1 MSIQRFHL
9 FLFLIIFLSCIL
21 FCISKNCTIEEDLQK
36 ILSPCDPVTNRR
48 TFSYIIKNEC
58 KLSNSTLQKYL
69 NDYFIDI
76 SCNTHCPPGHYLN
89 FDKINTQVVCQKC
102 PQNTFNPG
110 KDLNIQKWNNEILN
124 FFEIVCKT
132 KDGNNKI
139 LDIPCNNIVYD
150 NNIIKFNIDENYFN
164 EYHINIGLEFNSIDN
179 GSIMFEYFI
188 NETNL
193 SNNEVNLNI
202 EFDDVKQN
210 TDKQMNSFE
219 EFNSVYMKGF
229 HTLKINFTFV
239 NHNHNKNDKLPSFV
253 LKSFKAFNIFD
264 VALECLPCKT
274 PQMFEGSTY
283 CLSSSNVPSIYEY
296 LEDCNNKEIKG
307 DQFTNNQGNYFN
319 CLQTLHNN
327 LSQNKEISGK
337 YNSFYVNFD
346 SNNFSFADLYFSKYY
361 IKNKN
366 KKWLN
371 NGNSLCIPEYAEAQ
385 KYVFATMINIIS
397 FKGMFSVQFELQLMN
412 DDEVYLKINRIKTTV
427 KTNEKYSFE
436 LNNGFNEIKIIF
448 KRLTSVN
455 QTDTNVIK
463 YPVKITNIKIT
474 GVEKDNENE
483 LTHLTN
489 IECPFGY
496 IRSRSDIYTCIP
508 LTYSNIQHYTFNH
521 LYNDNEIENTKCP
534 LFTSN
539 IITNVTTN
547 NNSIKYIQ
555 YCELQNIFEYL
566 PEKIRYN
573 FTIFKNLLKSNLM
586 TYDKTFLAQLNINSL
601 SENEIIPLLTKNND
615 DNIKLFYSLFKPTT
629 FHFTNSF
636 SSFGHIF
643 GIKEYNDHTNQLTY
657 ITLAR
662 KISEVKIIKNKTTNI
677 GFIIKYDKGD
687 ICLNDNTKNYQVAVL
702 FKCDKRKSGFNLPH
716 IIKKSEDKCTIITQI
731 SSKYF
736 CKQCISSEINK
747 YQKDSNLPSNLS
759 DIYAASHFYQENDDC
774 LIVPNSSEEGNY
786 TKITEKTNKVF
797 FTSQDNL
804 FNLTGYNEE
813 EFNEDNVL
821 NRYSLKKR
829 SYYVNNKFV
838 NEYWGIWILDNI
850 DKTVVG
856 IFICCMFYFVALCVV
871 FALVCKY
878 IQVINGK
885 NNKRDT
891 NAVENKVEIQ

>member
-1 MSIQRFHL
+1 MPIQRFHL
-9 FLFLIIFLSCIL
+9 FLFLIIFLSCIS
-21 FCISKNCTIEEDLQK
+21 FSISKICTIEDFQK
-36 ILSPCDPVTNRR
+36 TLSPCDPVTDRR
-48 TFSYIIKNEC
+48 TFSYKIKNEC
-58 KLSNSTLQKYL
+58 KLSNTTLEKYL

-89 FDKINTQVVCQKC
+89 FDTINTQVTCQKC

-110 KDLNIQKWNNEILN
+110 KDLNIQKWNNEVLN

-132 KDGNNKI
+132 KDENNKMV
-139 LDIPCNNIVYD
+139 DIPCNNIAYN
-150 NNIIKFNIDENYFN
+150 NNIIEFNIHESYVN

-202 EFDDVKQN
+202 EFDDVQQN
-210 TDKQMNSFE
+210 TNKQMNSFE

-239 NHNHNKNDKLPSFV
+239 NHDQNKNEKLPSLV
-253 LKSFKAFNIFD
+253 LKSFKVFNIFD

-283 CLSSSNVPSIYEY
+283 CLSSSNVSSIHEY

-307 DQFTNNQGNYFN
+307 AQFANNQGNYFN

-327 LSQNKEISGK
+327 LPQNQEISRK
-337 YNSFYVNFD
+337 YKSFYVNFD

-366 KKWLN
+366 QKWLN
-371 NGNSLCIPEYAEAQ
+371 NGNSLYIPEYAEAQ

-412 DDEVYLKINRIKTTV
+412 DDEVYLKINRVKTTV

-455 QTDTNVIK
+455 QTNTNITK
-463 YPVKITNIKIT
+463 YPVEITNIKIT
-474 GVEKDNENE
+474 GVENDNDNE

-496 IRSRSDIYTCIP
+496 IRSNIYTCIP
-508 LTYSNIQHYTFNH
+508 LTYSYIQHYSLNH
-521 LYNDNEIENTKCP
+521 LYNDKEIENTKCP

-539 IITNVTTN
+539 IITNITTT
-547 NNSIKYIQ
+547 NSIKYIQ

-573 FTIFKNLLKSNLM
+573 FTIFKDLLKSNLM
-586 TYDKTFLAQLNINSL
+586 TYDKTFLAQLNINSFN
-601 SENEIIPLLTKNND
+601 ENEIIPLSIKNND
-615 DNIKLFYSLFKPTT
+615 DNIKLFYSLFKPTA

-643 GIKEYNDHTNQLTY
+643 GIKEYNDHTNQQTY

-677 GFIIKYDKGD
+677 GFMIKYEKGD
-687 ICLNDNTKNYQVAVL
+687 VCLNDNTKNYQVVVL

-716 IIKKSEDKCTIITQI
+716 IIKTSEDKCTIITQI

-747 YQKDSNLPSNLS
+747 YQKDCYLTKNLS
-759 DIYAASHFYQENDDC
+759 DLYGTSHFYKENDDC
-774 LIVPNSSEEGNY
+774 LIIPNSSEEENY
-786 TKITEKTNKVF
+786 TRITEKTNEVF

-804 FNLTGYNEE
+804 FKLIGYNEE
-813 EFNEDNVL
+813 EFNEDIIL
-821 NRYSLKKR
+821 NRYYLKKTD
-829 SYYVNNKFV
+829 YYVNNKFV
-838 NEYWGIWILDNI
+838 NEYCGNWILEKI
-850 DKTVVG
+850 DKTVLE

-871 FALVCKY
+871 FALLCKY
-878 IQVINGK
+878 IQIVNEK
-885 NNKRDT
+885 NNQRNT
-891 NAVENKVEIQ
+891 NVVRNIVEIK